1 MDRELDI
8 ATKNDNTITT
18 PKIKNGLTFITF
30 YQYYHYLNTLSIFWI
45 CSDTTLSIL
54 LTNQLKI

>member
-1 MDRELDI
+1 MEREFDI

-30 YQYYHYLNTLSIFWI
+30 YQYYHYLNTLSTFVYDALFF
-45 CSDTTLSIL
+45 S
-54 LTNQLKI
+54 LTIKKKI